1 MQCLPR
7 WTLLE
12 ALYSPD
18 NSMLYL
24 KYIISVRIRVICC
37 QGHNLNWLKQK
48 EDHTGSYKWK
58 TKVILDLK
66 ITRARNSENVVK
78 ISITLCKSQLIF
90 SFCPKSVAA
99 FVVAGG
105 SRTTCTQLIWQKR
118 KKTKTKTKTTPLF
131 FSPFTKH
138 FRICSD
144 WSNMDYMSILET
156 ICVFL

>member
-1 MQCLPR
+1 
-7 WTLLE
+7 
-12 ALYSPD
+12 
-18 NSMLYL
+18 MLYL
-24 KYIISVRIRVICC
+24 KYFISVRIRVIGC

-58 TKVILDLK
+58 RTKVILDLK

-99 FVVAGG
+99 FVVEGG

-118 KKTKTKTKTTPLF
+118 KKTKTKQHLF
-131 FSPFTKH
+131 FLVHSQNTSGFALTEVIWI
-138 FRICSD
+138 ICPS
-144 WSNMDYMSILET
+144 WKLSVCL
-156 ICVFL
+156 CKR